1 MSKYVGKG
9 ERPVKQKTGKHSVR
23 WWGIL
28 ALAGLL
34 ALILLAAFIVGN
46 GGSSAFRDDVDA
58 VLTAPRSE
66 ELGELTFADDGS
78 AVLRLYK
85 NDLYTLADESGILPG
100 LRREMRERFGNLDF
114 GVRLSGGKMR
124 VCISRRI
131 LGLVPVSMQVVTTA
145 SWDGTGVLIHAES
158 VLLGSRTVLPEAL
171 WPRSVRE
178 DFRIDLAST
187 GHTQEIADVYLEGS
201 AAVVETVPLRLPA
214 SDSLHA
220 DEQLLEEIR
229 FFGSDAKTETAA
241 ELLQRLAA
249 GDVPTEDELPA
260 GSRAE
265 LVAWLFA
272 LQTDEGDSDDMFAG
286 FLARRSAHIREDIEE
301 ALEEA
306 ETKYVKLLTSV
317 REQYKSGALRVEK
330 NGFYVDATNEAFDPF
345 ASSELSASAADSR
358 VVLLTSGSGTPE
370 VSPGDAPVIK
380 SVARRGKNAL
390 EGLDPEHAYDI
401 GVVLATDGGV
411 PVLLYRRSNGEIVV
425 RELSQERYVEILVS
439 GGRPLINVDTL
450 PEAAAELSCAG
461 CRVLTL
467 Q

>member
-1 MSKYVGKG
+1 M
-9 ERPVKQKTGKHSVR
+9 KQKTGKNSVR
-23 WWGIL
+23 RWIIL

-34 ALILLAAFIVGN
+34 ALFLLAAFIVGN

-58 VLTAPRSE
+58 ILAAPRSE

-85 NDLYTLADESGILPG
+85 NDLYILADESGVLSG
-100 LRREMRERFGNLDF
+100 LRREMHERFGNLDF
-114 GVRLSGGKMR
+114 GVRLSDGKMR
-124 VCISRRI
+124 VCISKRI
-131 LGLVPVSMQVVTTA
+131 LGLVPVSMQAVA
-145 SWDGTGVLIHAES
+145 GISWDGTGVVVHAER
-158 VLLGSRTVLPEAL
+158 VLLGSRTELPKSL
-171 WPRSVRE
+171 WPRAVRE

-187 GHTQEIADVYLEGS
+187 GRTQEIRNVRLEGS

-220 DEQLLEEIR
+220 DAQLLEEIR

-265 LVAWLFA
+265 LIAWLSA
-272 LQTDEGDSDDMFAG
+272 LQTDAGNGDDMFAG
-286 FLARRSAHIREDIEE
+286 FFARRSAHIREDIEE
-301 ALEEA
+301 ALAEA
-306 ETKYVKLLTSV
+306 ESKYVKLLTSV
-317 REQYKSGALRVEK
+317 REQYKSGALRVER
-330 NGFYVDATNEAFDPF
+330 NGFCVAATNETFDPF
-345 ASSELSASAADSR
+345 ASSELSASFADSR

-380 SVARRGKNAL
+380 NVARRGKNAL

-401 GVVLATDGGV
+401 GVVLTTDGGV
-411 PVLLYRRSNGEIVV
+411 PALLYRRSNGEIVV

-450 PEAAAELSCAG
+450 PAAAAELSCTG
-461 CRVLTL
+461 CRVLPL